1 MVKAV
6 SEGHR
11 DFVRLAVTSP
21 DSVDWAMPCGQCRQF
36 MAEFNLDM
44 DVIIGRQ
51 DGQFMILKVREL
63 LPWSFNPDNLP

>member
-21 DSVDWAMPCGQCRQF
+21 DSPDWAMPCGQCRQF

-44 DVIIGRQ
+44 ELVIGRQ
-51 DGQFMILKVREL
+51 DGQFFTCTVRDL
-63 LPWSFNPDNLP
+63 LPRAFDPTNLP